1 MSSKKSKDKF
11 DQIIIETTQ
20 LKVNVK
26 TTGDLITKEY
36 DLLPFHPNMAD
47 LRDLSNNS
55 YILFPSF
62 VKITMKD
69 LKKAGVGDDFPK
81 VFLNLEK
88 YIKLIKYV
96 TSPEREADYTLFIDK
111 TQVTNYATALVQNS
125 LTDLL
130 SDEAS
135 DIISIQKYEP
145 LTEEEIITNNIELI
159 KRLFFPL
166 KGHFFILGNDYVIGK
181 SKYIPKYEASS
192 ETNTKLDTETRKI
205 PLAYTVRFEVQLL
218 DAANNPDAGDFLR
231 MSCKGKKNSIA
242 VDTMDIFGTNFGY
255 VPEKKAPVQSILNTS
270 EATKSRQ
277 YGKLQKEWEERNK
290 YVKAPANERER
301 LEQESKWTPLQKKM
315 AQYDK
320 YQEVYNK
327 IPPMWITERKEL
339 TTKFDNF
346 KKEIGKLLQD
356 IENIEKSNPTKD
368 SVQQDMIDDVIDKM
382 KTTIGQLSINVKK
395 EPIPDQVKND
405 YADKLSD
412 IENHFKELSDYK
424 KQYTEI
430 KKKIEA
436 EKDAETKKKYEEEK
450 NSLVEQIYNL
460 KDINELLIKKKDIS
474 NADFYKSVY
483 DADKKIIDDK
493 YVKPLLEEA
502 NIDSKKKD
510 IVALKKQ
517 ESDIRKRMNPSDP
530 YSNKSAQAELA
541 KVQGEMRKKEAEIIS
556 LENKFGIDEKIMKK
570 DKIKVID
577 GSKLIKTWE
586 DSTLEL
592 KKLSDTIEAEK
603 TISEKKIK
611 VESINKE
618 LDEKLKEIVK
628 LKKDLMLA
636 KFFAGQYDDLDKDT
650 LESKTKAT
658 ERPLESVET
667 LQANLDL
674 AKNNYLEIAR
684 KFSDFNQLQA
694 KITLLNSDLTD
705 LKELKEAKKKGKD
718 KKDKEKNEK
727 NAAIGV
733 IEKRVSDS
741 KKEATASDIKQIEG
755 FTKDIELIEKEIA
768 EKYTLILEKTELK
781 IKLYNAYIDFLK
793 SKGQK
798 DSNLIQLLVEKET
811 EFSGDNGL
819 LKDLNALI
827 TKREEEKKKEEYN
840 IKDLTKNIETIQ
852 NSIKELQREKETDA
866 IRSEIKAKKDQ
877 IEPIKKN
884 ISDKTN
890 KLEEELQK
898 INKEYEDKVTKFR
911 GAVIKG
917 GRLLRRT
924 RKRRQQK
931 KPSKRY
937 VLSKNKI
944 KKTKSSRYRRKK
956 YTLRRYYK

>member
-36 DLLPFHPNMAD
+36 DLIPFHPNMSD

-69 LKKAGVGDDFPK
+69 LKKAGVGEDYPK

-96 TSPEREADYTLFIDK
+96 TSPEREVDYTLFIDK

-135 DIISIQKYEP
+135 DIISIQKYEA
-145 LTEEEIITNNIELI
+145 LTEEDIITNNIELI

-242 VDTMDIFGTNFGY
+242 ADTMDIFGTNFGY
-255 VPEKKAPVQSILNTS
+255 VPEKKAPIQSILNTS

-327 IPPMWITERKEL
+327 IPPMWIKERKEFI
-339 TTKFDNF
+339 TKFANF
-346 KKEIGKLLQD
+346 KKEIGKLKED

-368 SVQQDMIDDVIDKM
+368 SVQQDMIDGVIDKM
-382 KTTIGQLSINVKK
+382 KTAIGQLGINTKK
-395 EPIPDQVKND
+395 EPMPDKVKND

-412 IENHFKELSDYK
+412 IENHFKELLDYQT
-424 KQYTEI
+424 QYKDL
-430 KKKIEA
+430 KKKIES

-450 NSLVEQIYNL
+450 SSLAEQMYNL
-460 KDINELLIKKKDIS
+460 KDVNDLLNNMANIS
-474 NADFYKSVY
+474 KANFYTDAY
-483 DADKKIIDDK
+483 DADEKIINDK
-493 YVKPLLEEA
+493 YVKPLLEAA
-502 NIDSKKKD
+502 NIDGKKKD

-517 ESDIRKRMNPSDP
+517 EDELRKRMNPADP
-530 YSNKSAQAELA
+530 YGNKSVQVDMA
-541 KVQGEMRKKEAEIIS
+541 KLQGELRKKEAEINM
-556 LENKFGIDEKIMKK
+556 LENKFGIDTERE
-570 DKIKVID
+570 IKTRERIID
-577 GSKLIKTWE
+577 GSKLIKTWV
-586 DSTLEL
+586 DSQTQLE
-592 KKLSDTIEAEK
+592 KLADTIEKDKSIE
-603 TISEKKIK
+603 EKKIK
-611 VESINKE
+611 AESVNKE

-628 LKKDLMLA
+628 LKKDLILA
-636 KFFAGQYDDLDKDT
+636 KFFAGDYFDLTKSEKESNEKKSMKDKPLEDVDT
-650 LESKTKAT
+650 LKTN
-658 ERPLESVET
+658 LENTVM
-667 LQANLDL
+667 Q
-674 AKNNYLEIAR
+674 YLETAK
-684 KFSDFNQLQA
+684 KFSPYNEVQA
-694 KITLLNSDLTD
+694 YITLLNNDLNEVKKVKESWKKEKDTKDGEISKKLADIANVKKGAEGIKTDDIKGLAELDEKLRPINEAVDAIRKEINKTINPVYDNAVKKYDLYTKYTSEFKKLGQKDTD
-705 LKELKEAKKKGKD
+705 LLTKYDNFKKKFEAE
-718 KKDKEKNEK
+718 KE
-727 NAAIGV
+727 
-733 IEKRVSDS
+733 
-741 KKEATASDIKQIEG
+741 T
-755 FTKDIELIEKEIA
+755 IEKESA
-768 EKYTLILEKTELK
+768 AKMEAAQAAASAPATVGGKYMK
-781 IKLYNAYIDFLK
+781 
-793 SKGQK
+793 
-798 DSNLIQLLVEKET
+798 
-811 EFSGDNGL
+811 
-819 LKDLNALI
+819 
-827 TKREEEKKKEEYN
+827 
-840 IKDLTKNIETIQ
+840 
-852 NSIKELQREKETDA
+852 
-866 IRSEIKAKKDQ
+866 
-877 IEPIKKN
+877 
-884 ISDKTN
+884 
-890 KLEEELQK
+890 
-898 INKEYEDKVTKFR
+898 
-911 GAVIKG
+911 
-917 GRLLRRT
+917 RT

-937 VLSKNKI
+937 ILSKNKI
-944 KKTKSSRYRRKK
+944 KKTKSSRYRKKK
-956 YTLRRYYK
+956 YTLRRWRKS